1 MDNYGWKLTQGKPL
15 AEGPLLT
22 KEYNYVDESYVFVND
37 FLGDHVTR
45 WLLSGTSETLTDG
58 EGVLNATHGLR
69 GESETL
75 TDGEAVL
82 NPLRSL
88 SGASESL
95 THGTGM
101 LNLLNALAGVSEAT
115 TDGEGLLNLLWGLSG
130 DSETLTDGEAVL
142 NLLAALTGESETL
155 TDGEAVLNLLWG
167 LAGESETLTDGEG
180 VLNLLWGLVGES
192 ETLTGGAGTLMIIR
206 YIGGTAT
213 VLTSGAGIL
222 RLWPLTAVLSDA
234 PRYVVTL
241 EAGPRYTV
249 MLEVVRLNIIGN
261 TVRLHAEFRDSA
273 GQLEDADDVKVRIYD
288 GGRNLLEEHDV
299 APYATGQY
307 QHNYTIPQDP
317 VPGILYY
324 EFAGECGTYDAVGR
338 STLERVWA
346 D

>member
-15 AEGPLLT
+15 TEGPLLT

-58 EGVLNATHGLR
+58 EGVLNLLWGLV

-75 TDGEAVL
+75 TDGSGVM
-82 NPLRSL
+82 LRVRSI
-88 SGASESL
+88 
-95 THGTGM
+95 T
-101 LNLLNALAGVSEAT
+101 
-115 TDGEGLLNLLWGLSG
+115 
-130 DSETLTDGEAVL
+130 
-142 NLLAALTGESETL
+142 
-155 TDGEAVLNLLWG
+155 
-167 LAGESETLTDGEG
+167 
-180 VLNLLWGLVGES
+180 GES

-206 YIGGTAT
+206 YIGGAAT
-213 VLTSGAGIL
+213 VLTSGSGIL
-222 RLWPLTAVLSDA
+222 GMWPLTAVLSDA
-234 PRYVVTL
+234 PRYVVT
-241 EAGPRYTV
+241 
-249 MLEVVRLNIIGN
+249 LEVVRLNIIGN

-273 GQLEDADDVKVRIYD
+273 GQLEDADAVKVRIYD

-317 VPGILYY
+317 VPGILYF
-324 EFAGECGTYDAVGR
+324 EFSGECGTYDAVGR

-346 D
+346 E